1 MFAELE
7 AVPFFTAI
15 INALPLNSVGIVNGF
30 PKTFTSGFPLIEY
43 FSASSLVVITP
54 WTVLEFP
61 DDW

>member
-54 WTVLEFP
+54 
-61 DDW
+61 

>member
-15 INALPLNSVGIVNGF
+15 INALPLNSVGIINGF
-30 PKTFTSGFPLIEY
+30 IETFTSGFPLIEY

-54 WTVLEFP
+54 
-61 DDW
+61 